1 MGYVVGG
8 GMNLGQVNIF
18 LDKKQQQNV
27 ATCKCTCRLCYYY
40 KSKFH
45 YTLSA
50 DRASGFVLSH
60 TGVKVVN
67 DYYHFTSCSICEG
80 LFLVSGS

>member
-27 ATCKCTCRLCYYY
+27 ATCK
-40 KSKFH
+40 
-45 YTLSA
+45 
-50 DRASGFVLSH
+50 H
-60 TGVKVVN
+60 TVDCATTIN
-67 DYYHFTSCSICEG
+67 QNSITR
-80 LFLVSGS
+80 